1 MIYTTPH
8 KQQSSYILGTTP
20 DSIDTQRKGSDRWVL
35 ISVIALIVFGILA
48 VYSSIAFFAES
59 NQTTAGSLIFG
70 HIIKIGIAFITMLFI
85 SKLDYHLLA
94 RFSRYALLVSW
105 ILLIVVHFTGTEI
118 FGARRSLDLGAFS
131 FQPSA
136 LASLSLLFHVCLL
149 LYKKQEYVKDFKTSF
164 IPLMI
169 WILPTCFLIGLEDF
183 STASVLLTI
192 SLLIMFIGRVHLGHL
207 GIILVIGIVV
217 GSALIATTPERQNRI
232 KQYVDQIVDVNSS
245 SFALGEGYQTQQA
258 HIAIAK
264 GKLFGVGIGKSTQ
277 RDFLPAPYNDFI
289 FAIIAEEYGLF
300 GSLALLAIFIMILF
314 RGFVFIARKASDQL
328 GMLMATASTIYLT
341 LYGFINAAVACGL
354 MPVTG
359 LPMPFVSY
367 GGSNML
373 IAGLVVGILLNI
385 SKSPNHDVSS
395 NGLESI

>member
-8 KQQSSYILGTTP
+8 NQQSSYILGTSP
-20 DSIDTQRKGSDRWVL
+20 DDIDTPRKGSDRWVL
-35 ISVIALIVFGILA
+35 ISVITLMVFGILA

-59 NQTTAGSLIFG
+59 NQTTAGSLVFG
-70 HIIKIGIAFITMLFI
+70 HMIKIGIAFVVILII
-85 SKLDYHLLA
+85 SKIDYQLLA
-94 RFSRYALLVSW
+94 KVSRYTLLLSW
-105 ILLIVVHFTGTEI
+105 ILLVVVHFTGTEV
-118 FGARRSLDLGAFS
+118 FGAKRSLDLGAFS
-131 FQPSA
+131 FQPSS
-136 LASLSLLFHVCLL
+136 LASVSLLFHVCML
-149 LYKKQEYVKDFKTSF
+149 LYKKQEYVKDFKSSF
-164 IPLMI
+164 VPLMF
-169 WILPTCFLIGLEDF
+169 WILPTCLLIGLEDF
-183 STASVLLTI
+183 STASVLLSI
-192 SLLIMFIGRVHLGHL
+192 SLLLMFIGRIHLGHL
-207 GIILVIGIVV
+207 SMILVIGIVL
-217 GSALIATTPERQNRI
+217 GGLLIAKSPERQNRI

-245 SFALGEGYQTQQA
+245 SFALSEGYQTQQA

-289 FAIIAEEYGLF
+289 FAIIAEEYGLL
-300 GSLALLAIFIMILF
+300 GSLALLSVFTMILF
-314 RGFVFIARKASDQL
+314 RGFVFIARQASDQL

-385 SKSPNHDVSS
+385 SKSPNNDVST
-395 NGLESI
+395 NGIQTN